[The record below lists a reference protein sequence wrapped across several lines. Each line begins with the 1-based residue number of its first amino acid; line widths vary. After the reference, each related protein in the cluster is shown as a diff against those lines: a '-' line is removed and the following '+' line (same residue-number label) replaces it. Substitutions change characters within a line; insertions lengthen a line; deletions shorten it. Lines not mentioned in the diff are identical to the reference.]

1 MNSPFMKKLVGD
13 MPLSLTLEATG
24 PAVQEKAMHKV
35 YQAFFQR
42 NPTRSELEMGMD
54 FFGSNEAS
62 GKPETMWEQY
72 VQILLMS
79 NELIF
84 ID

>member
-1 MNSPFMKKLVGD
+1 
-13 MPLSLTLEATG
+13 
-24 PAVQEKAMHKV
+24 VQEKAIHKV
-35 YQAFFQR
+35 YHAFFQR
-42 NPTRSELEMGMD
+42 NPTRGELEMGMN

-62 GKPETMWEQY
+62 GKPETIWEQY
-72 VQILLMS
+72 VQTLLMS

>member
-1 MNSPFMKKLVGD
+1 
-13 MPLSLTLEATG
+13 
-24 PAVQEKAMHKV
+24 MHKV